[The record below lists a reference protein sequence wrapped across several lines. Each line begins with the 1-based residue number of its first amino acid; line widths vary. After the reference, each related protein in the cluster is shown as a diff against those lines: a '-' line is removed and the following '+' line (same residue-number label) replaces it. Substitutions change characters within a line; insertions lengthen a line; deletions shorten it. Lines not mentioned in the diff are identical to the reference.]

1 MRPIFPDN
9 VSVRVRCRGHR
20 HAHRGLRRS
29 SLGDVEPRKS
39 RPIVHRC
46 FRAAPAPAGS
56 AGLRGV
62 RELPRLSGDPTRHR
76 HSHTPT
82 RPGHTRRRT
91 ALRLRY
97 YMPCGGRIG
106 SFAPRVIGGSSPSA
120 LSFIAAVSKMVA
132 FWWPIYSAGA
142 AHALIIS
149 RRPLV
154 TRLLTIKVTLRGVI
168 VRSEPYH

>member
-1 MRPIFPDN
+1 MQRPQTRT
-9 VSVRVRCRGHR
+9 SRTTAG
-20 HAHRGLRRS
+20 S
-29 SLGDVEPRKS
+29 SLGDVEPRRIEADSKS
-39 RPIVHRC
+39 NFSCRAGRPGQRT
-46 FRAAPAPAGS
+46 

>member
-1 MRPIFPDN
+1 MQRPQTRTSWTTPLLT
-9 VSVRVRCRGHR
+9 RRCRT
-20 HAHRGLRRS
+20 A
-29 SLGDVEPRKS
+29 EIE
-39 RPIVHRC
+39 PIVHRC
-46 FRAAPAPAGS
+46 FRAAPAGRVS
-56 AGLRGV
+56 AQRVSAASVSSRG
-62 RELPRLSGDPTRHR
+62 RAA
-76 HSHTPT
+76 TPHATGTAT

>member
-1 MRPIFPDN
+1 MFSCRAGRPGQ
-9 VSVRVRCRGHR
+9 RT
-20 HAHRGLRRS
+20 
-29 SLGDVEPRKS
+29 
-39 RPIVHRC
+39 
-46 FRAAPAPAGS
+46 

-62 RELPRLSGDPTRHR
+62 RELPRPSGDPTRHR
-76 HSHTPT
+76 HSHTLT

>member
-1 MRPIFPDN
+1 MQRPQMTRTSWTTPLLT
-9 VSVRVRCRGHR
+9 RRCRTAEIEADSTSMFSCRAG
-20 HAHRGLRRS
+20 
-29 SLGDVEPRKS
+29 
-39 RPIVHRC
+39 RPGQRT
-46 FRAAPAPAGS
+46 

-62 RELPRLSGDPTRHR
+62 RELPRPSGDPTRHR

>member
-1 MRPIFPDN
+1 MQRPQTRT
-9 VSVRVRCRGHR
+9 SRTTAG
-20 HAHRGLRRS
+20 S
-29 SLGDVEPRKS
+29 SLGDVEPRRIEADSKS
-39 RPIVHRC
+39 NFSCRAGRSGQRVSAASVSSRG
-46 FRAAPAPAGS
+46 RAA
-56 AGLRGV
+56 
-62 RELPRLSGDPTRHR
+62 
-76 HSHTPT
+76 TPHATGTAT

-154 TRLLTIKVTLRGVI
+154 TRLLTINVTLRGVI